1 MEMCVLGFSGGRG
14 MKVLICLALIMA
26 LWLFGVGQLHGM
38 KVNVFMNVDVIHN
51 ISILVC
57 VCVCVGV
64 TLCSGIHKWEG
75 CESVFACGNDDGSV
89 VIWGWPFAWNKNECV
104 HAHGC

>member
-1 MEMCVLGFSGGRG
+1 MEMCVLGFSGGRR
-14 MKVLICLALIMA
+14 MKVLICLAIIMA

-57 VCVCVGV
+57 VCVWVLRYVLVSTSGRGV
-64 TLCSGIHKWEG
+64 KVSLH
-75 CESVFACGNDDGSV
+75 VAMMMDL
-89 VIWGWPFAWNKNECV
+89 
-104 HAHGC
+104 

>member
-1 MEMCVLGFSGGRG
+1 MCVLGFSGGRG
-14 MKVLICLALIMA
+14 MKVLICLAIIMA

-57 VCVCVGV
+57 VCVWVLRYVLVFTSGRGV
-64 TLCSGIHKWEG
+64 KVSLH
-75 CESVFACGNDDGSV
+75 VAMMMDL
-89 VIWGWPFAWNKNECV
+89 
-104 HAHGC
+104 

>member
-14 MKVLICLALIMA
+14 IKVLICLATIMA

-38 KVNVFMNVDVIHN
+38 KVNVFMNIDVNHN
-51 ISILVC
+51 ISII

-64 TLCSGIHKWEG
+64 TLCSGIHKWKG
-75 CESVFACGNDDGSV
+75 CESVFSCGNDDGPV